1 MKKNYIRPGMDI
13 VTLRTSTSVLEV
25 ISADP
30 TQYTDENFSR
40 YRNRKIWD
48 DEEDEEEEDE
58 EEDWY

>member
-1 MKKNYIRPGMDI
+1 MKKNYIRPRMDI
-13 VTLRTSTSVLEV
+13 VTLRTATGVLEV

-48 DEEDEEEEDE
+48 DEEDEEE
-58 EEDWY
+58 DWY

>member
-1 MKKNYIRPGMDI
+1 MKKNYIRPRMDI
-13 VTLRTSTSVLEV
+13 VTLRTATSVLEV

-30 TQYTDENFSR
+30 TQYTNENFSR

-48 DEEDEEEEDE
+48 DEEDEEDE

>member
-13 VTLRTSTSVLEV
+13 VTLRTATSVLEV

-48 DEEDEEEEDE
+48 DEEDED
-58 EEDWY
+58 EDWY

>member
-1 MKKNYIRPGMDI
+1 MDI
-13 VTLRTSTSVLEV
+13 DTLRTATGVLEV

-48 DEEDEEEEDE
+48 DEEDEEE
-58 EEDWY
+58 DWY